1 MTTSR
6 LSKFDLDRSLESK
19 TATDCSTHLFRNIGE
34 VSMQVKS
41 RILPTQQIMWSVPSI
56 ADFTKRMA
64 TPPLDTAN
72 PGSGERET
80 RKAHT
85 MSSKRTNTGSIKL
98 PSRPQSPELSKRG
111 TPTPTSLLRFA
122 VYTNDLSLLKLLLE
136 LGSQYTAVQPDN
148 ADDDRKKFFEIPN
161 HDFDYAL
168 EVGHAHLV
176 AEIVNATGA
185 GIPLTSLAKKY
196 GAELK
201 EKPKYYQGLTVHGR
215 KRKDWAQAGHDLAG
229 YSTPRNY
236 NPPLLTAAHFGSLE
250 TVEWFLSDS
259 PLRCYREFAE
269 ANKDDKRLKQ
279 LSLSKTG
286 FQGTVESFLIAR
298 SHTVIH
304 CCLAGDYTAEAD
316 SLLRYLLEAMP
327 DAIEAKSAGGFTPL
341 QVAFEL
347 YREDWAKLLIDA
359 GANQTCRDASGR
371 NILHSLLDRHISK
384 DEEIDE
390 LKRMLDIIDK
400 RVLQTLFVERSTGSL
415 TPLQYWL
422 NGARSTGDFADRVLT
437 LILEYGGGKELSFI
451 SGEGDTPLHH
461 AVKTNTLGITR
472 VIVEHDP
479 TLLSRENATGRT
491 PYEMAEDKAIA
502 RICNSP
508 PPMPSDYS
516 QFRHRRATRFGLKSG
531 WLHDL
536 IDQSPKT
543 FVEELQ
549 EVSPGAESIV
559 WNLLQETKARLEAEG
574 NSTRRLVTL
583 NEANEV
589 AKRLAAMK
597 ASTSLH
603 RDRTHD
609 EGDDGEEDDGADE
622 VGTYMNQ
629 VKREL

>member
-1 MTTSR
+1 
-6 LSKFDLDRSLESK
+6 
-19 TATDCSTHLFRNIGE
+19 
-34 VSMQVKS
+34 MQVKS

-56 ADFTKRMA
+56 VDFTKRTA

-72 PGSGERET
+72 PGSDERET

-85 MSSKRTNTGSIKL
+85 LSSKRTNTGSIKL
-98 PSRPQSPELSKRG
+98 PSPRQSPELSKRG
-111 TPTPTSLLRFA
+111 TPTPSALLRFA
-122 VYTNDLSLLKLLLE
+122 VYTNDLPMLKLLLE
-136 LGSQYTAVQPDN
+136 LGSQYTAVQPGN
-148 ADDDRKKFFEIPN
+148 ADDDGKKFFEIPY

-176 AEIVNATGA
+176 AEIVKATGA

-215 KRKDWAQAGHDLAG
+215 KRKDWARAGHDFAG

-286 FQGTVESFLIAR
+286 FQGTVERFLIAR

-316 SLLRYLLEAMP
+316 SLLRYLLQAVP
-327 DAIEAKSAGGFTPL
+327 DAIEVKSAGGFTPL

-347 YREDWAKLLIDA
+347 YREDWAKLLIEA
-359 GANQTCRDASGR
+359 GAKQTCRDASGR
-371 NILHSLLDRHISK
+371 NLLHSLLDRHISK

-400 RVLQTLFVERSTGSL
+400 RVLQTLFVERCTGSL

-422 NGARSTGDFADRVLT
+422 NGARSTGDFADRVLK

-461 AVKTNTLGITR
+461 AVKTDTLGITR
-472 VIVEHDP
+472 VILEHDP
-479 TLLSRENATGRT
+479 ALLSRENATGRT
-491 PYEMAEDKAIA
+491 PYEMAEDTAIA
-502 RICNSP
+502 RICSNP
-508 PPMPSDYS
+508 PPMPNDIS
-516 QFRHRRATRFGLKSG
+516 QFRRRHATRFGLKFE

-536 IDQSPKT
+536 VDQSPKS
-543 FVEELQ
+543 FVEKLQ

-559 WNLLQETKARLEAEG
+559 WNLLQKTKARLDAEG
-574 NSTRRLVTL
+574 NSRRKLVTL
-583 NEANEV
+583 NEANEI

-597 ASTSLH
+597 ASTKV
-603 RDRTHD
+603 RRETTY
-609 EGDDGEEDDGADE
+609 EEREEGEEDDGADE
-622 VGTYMNQ
+622 VGTYMDRI
-629 VKREL
+629 KREL